1 MDYLTVKETA
11 QRWGV
16 SVRTVNMHLNA
27 GRVPGAVRKEHGWL
41 VPAEAKKPADRR
53 HRQAEET
60 LVSVRCKKSFMPIL
74 SMTFATGSFAEAV
87 GQLEDEEERLAAWA
101 GHYYFRGEVEKTI
114 ELAERCFASDS
125 AEIRL
130 SARWLHAMAAIGIG
144 DEETCLADFAEI
156 IREGETA
163 SDEAVRAESEFIR
176 LVAKIYFHEEN
187 TDVAQLMPHFSHLSK
202 GVRCF
207 ALYGRA
213 HALYLR
219 KEYHQTIGE
228 VEAASALM
236 QQAYPVA
243 AIYLNIVGAM
253 ASNSLARHEDAQR
266 FFDRA
271 WTLALPEGYMEPFA
285 EHHGMLQGLVE
296 RKLRDTQP
304 ELYQKLSALVYRFS
318 RGWMKIHNPT
328 STLKVTDTLT
338 PYEFSIAMLAAKGR
352 TNKEIADYMCISV
365 NSVKAYLA
373 TIYQKIG
380 ITKRSELKN
389 YVNY

>member
-1 MDYLTVKETA
+1 MDYRTVKETA

-16 SVRTVNMHLNA
+16 SVRTVNMYLND

-41 VPAEAKKPADRR
+41 VPADAQKPVDRR
-53 HRQAEET
+53 CKLAEAPRT
-60 LVSVRCKKSFMPIL
+60 RVVKRFMPIF
-74 SMTFATGSFAEAV
+74 SMTFGEGGFAEAV
-87 GQLEDEEERLAAWA
+87 KQLDDEEERIVAWA
-101 GHYYFRGEVEKTI
+101 GHHYFRGEAEQVMP
-114 ELAERCFASDS
+114 LAARAFASDS

-130 SARWLHAMAAIGIG
+130 SARWLHAMAALGLG
-144 DEETCLADFAEI
+144 DVENCLADFAEVE
-156 IREGETA
+156 REGEEA
-163 SDEAVRAESEFIR
+163 EDDAVRAQSEFIR

-187 TDVAQLMPHFSHLSK
+187 ADFTSLMPHFVHLSK
-202 GVRCF
+202 GARYL

-213 HALYLR
+213 HALYLH
-219 KEYHQTIGE
+219 KEYQQAIGE
-228 VEAASALM
+228 VEAATALM
-236 QQAYPVA
+236 QPAYPVA

-253 ASNSLARHEDAQR
+253 ASNSLARHDDAQR

-271 WTLALPEGYMEPFA
+271 WALAMPEGYIEPFA

-296 RKLRDTQP
+296 RKLRSTQP
-304 ELYQKLSALVYRFS
+304 ELYQQLSKLVYRFS

-328 STLKVTDTLT
+328 STRKVTDTLT

-352 TNKEIADYMCISV
+352 TNKEIADYMLISV

-380 ITKRSELKN
+380 ITKRSDLKFF
-389 YVNY
+389 VNY

>member
-1 MDYLTVKETA
+1 MNYLTVKETA
-11 QRWGV
+11 RRWGV

-41 VPAEAKKPADRR
+41 VPADAPKPVDRR
-53 HRQAEET
+53 RRQAEN
-60 LVSVRCKKSFMPIL
+60 LNVPVRRKKSFMPIL
-74 SMTFATGSFAEAV
+74 SMAFAAGSFAEAV
-87 GQLEDEEERLAAWA
+87 EQLEDEEERLAAWA
-101 GHYYFRGEVEKTI
+101 GHYYFRGEAEKTMEI
-114 ELAERCFASDS
+114 TTRCLESDS

-130 SARWLHAMAAIGIG
+130 SARWLHAMAAIGLG
-144 DEETCLADFAEI
+144 DEEKCRADFAEVA
-156 IREGETA
+156 REGESA
-163 SDEAVRAESEFIR
+163 NDEVVRAESEFI
-176 LVAKIYFHEEN
+176 LQVAKIYFHEEN
-187 TDVAQLMPHFSHLSK
+187 VDIAQLMPHFSHLSK
-202 GVRCF
+202 GVRYF

-271 WTLALPEGYMEPFA
+271 WALALPEGYIEPFA

-296 RKLRDTQP
+296 RKLRGTRP
-304 ELYQKLSALVYRFS
+304 ELYQKLSNLVYRFS

-328 STLKVTDTLT
+328 STLKVTDALT

-380 ITKRSELKN
+380 ITKRSDLEN